1 MKVFFHTLGCK
12 VNRYETER
20 MLEDLG
26 GIGYEL
32 TQTPKDADLIVVNSC
47 TVTAESDRKT
57 RQITRRYKR
66 QNPNATLVLT
76 GCMPQA
82 FPDDAATL
90 PADIIIGNGSGRN
103 IADEVE
109 SYLKN
114 RTKIMG
120 VTPHPNGEFF
130 ETGALLDFSE
140 RTRAYM
146 KIEDGCN
153 RGCTYCIIPKAR
165 GRVRSRSLEYIKTE
179 AKNLVAKGFKELVL
193 VGINL
198 SSYGSDLGLTLA
210 DAVKTVA
217 EVDSTVRV
225 RLGSLEPDLTTEPLL
240 LALRDIPQFCPQFH
254 LSLQSGCD
262 ATLKRMNRLYTADEY
277 LAVCSKIKSLWNNAS
292 ITTDIMVGFIGE
304 SEEEFNQSLDFA
316 KKAEFLKAH
325 IFPYSV
331 RQGTVAARMSGRV
344 DEQTKAKRA
353 EEMASVCDGV
363 SKTVMGK
370 TIGSIRSVLFER
382 RENGYTT
389 GYSEEY
395 MPVFVKENK
404 DLQGKVVK
412 VKIKS
417 LMLDGV
423 LAEPVE

>member
-1 MKVFFHTLGCK
+1 MFFHTLGCK

-26 GIGYEL
+26 SIGFSL
-32 TQTPKDADLIVVNSC
+32 TVNPKDADLIVVNSC

-66 QNPNATLVLT
+66 QNPSAVLVLT

-82 FPDDAATL
+82 FPNDAATL
-90 PADIIIGNGSGRN
+90 PADIILGNGSGRN
-103 IADEVE
+103 IVDEVQN
-109 SYLKN
+109 YFKN
-114 RTKIMG
+114 RSKIVSVAPHLSGEAFEAG
-120 VTPHPNGEFF
+120 V
-130 ETGALLDFSE
+130 LKDFSE

-165 GRVRSRSLEYIKTE
+165 GRVRSRSLEYIKAE
-179 AKNLVAKGFKELVL
+179 AENLAQKGFKELVL

-198 SSYGSDLGLTLA
+198 SSYGSDINLTLA
-210 DAVKTVA
+210 DAVKAAAGVRGI
-217 EVDSTVRV
+217 ERV

-240 LALRDIPQFCPQFH
+240 LALKEIPQFCPQFH
-254 LSLQSGCD
+254 LSLQSGSN
-262 ATLKRMNRLYTADEY
+262 ATLKRMNRLYTAEEY
-277 LAVCSKIKSLWNNAS
+277 LAVCEKIKSLWQNAS
-292 ITTDIMVGFIGE
+292 LTTDIMVGFIGE
-304 SEEEFNQSLDFA
+304 SDEEFNESLEFA
-316 KKAEFLKAH
+316 KKAKFLKAH

-344 DEQTKAKRA
+344 NEQTKSKRA
-353 EEMASVCDGV
+353 NIMSAALDEASKNVMARL
-363 SKTVMGK
+363 
-370 TIGSIRSVLFER
+370 IGSTRSVLFER
-382 RENGYTT
+382 CENGFTV
-389 GYSEEY
+389 GYSEDY
-395 MPVFVKENK
+395 VPVFIKENTA
-404 DLQGKVVK
+404 LQGEIVK
-412 VKIKS
+412 VKIKD